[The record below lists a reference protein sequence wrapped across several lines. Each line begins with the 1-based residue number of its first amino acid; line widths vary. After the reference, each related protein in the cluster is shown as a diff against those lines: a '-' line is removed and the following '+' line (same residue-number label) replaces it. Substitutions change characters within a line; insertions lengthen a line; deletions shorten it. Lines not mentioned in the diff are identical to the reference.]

1 MHTHSLVNVD
11 QSLLMKTR
19 LRLKRLVSFSQHRN
33 VNDVEYLRA
42 WREPINVGS
51 LTRQEFHESE
61 WKVQG
66 FRLPGKP
73 IWCRTW
79 DSWYFTNFL
88 DDLFAIAGA
97 PSQDRM
103 NRKKDFSRSRCQQ
116 VKLLKRVYFSR
127 ILPTYP
133 SIFPHPFSS
142 WSSWSSVP
150 SAAKILDPPF
160 WYFFNVIIVNCDH
173 SRTIPLKIH
182 SDTHSNTS
190 LFDPKNASRFCR
202 KFGSGC

>member
-1 MHTHSLVNVD
+1 MLDRWRAKNSMNLSEKFKVFASLVNQFDAEHEIVD
-11 QSLLMKTR
+11 T
-19 LRLKRLVSFSQHRN
+19 SQ
-33 VNDVEYLRA
+33 
-42 WREPINVGS
+42 IS
-51 LTRQEFHESE
+51 LTTCLQLPE
-61 WKVQG
+61 
-66 FRLPGKP
+66 RLH
-73 IWCRTW
+73 RTGW
-79 DSWYFTNFL
+79 
-88 DDLFAIAGA
+88 IG
-97 PSQDRM
+97 
-103 NRKKDFSRSRCQQ
+103 KKDFSRSRCQQ

-133 SIFPHPFSS
+133 SILPYPFFS